1 MVEAPRLTNILSRL
15 QPGED
20 GEDESL
26 LVIEATGAFP
36 FRLAQ
41 LEPLVYQLQ
50 AEAGV
55 NMYTGPLKV
64 KDGIIREVIVEET
77 ASGKIHFNVL
87 LETETEV
94 FTTLQE
100 GPPARVVLHFSR
112 EPLKRFYQGKR
123 IVVDPGHGGKDG
135 GFRGPVDLWE
145 RDVVWTTSQEFGRV
159 LERLGAEV
167 VITRGPEENPTWQ
180 ERCGKVTEDTVLF
193 ISLHTYGMRDRKV
206 RGAAVLYNPQAEGG
220 ADLARLTLEEIV
232 AKTKIPGRGVGPC
245 PDLAVLG
252 DKQALLVETVTITNW
267 VDEGILR
274 NPYFHRKLALATI
287 HSFFQFATRGVS

>member
-1 MVEAPRLTNILSRL
+1 MVGAPRLTNIFSRL
-15 QPGED
+15 EPGRD

-26 LVIEATGAFP
+26 LVIEATGPFP

-41 LEPLVYQLQ
+41 PEPFLCQVQ
-50 AEAGV
+50 AEAAV
-55 NMYTGPLKV
+55 NMYTGPLAV
-64 KDGIIREVIVEET
+64 RDGIIREVLVEEP
-77 ASGKIHFNVL
+77 AAGKVNFKVM

-94 FTTLQE
+94 FTTLEE

-112 EPLKRFYQGKR
+112 EPLKKFYRGKR
-123 IVVDPGHGGKDG
+123 IVVDPGHGGGDG

-145 RDVVWTTSQEFGRV
+145 KDVVWTTSQEFSRA

-167 VITRGPEENPTWQ
+167 VITRGPEENPSWQ
-180 ERCGKVTEDTVLF
+180 ERCGKVTADTALF
-193 ISLHTYGMRDRKV
+193 ISLHTHGTEDRRV

-220 ADLARLTLEEIV
+220 AGLARLVLEEIM
-232 AKTKIPGRGVGPC
+232 AKTKIPGRGVRPC

-252 DKQALLVETVTITNW
+252 GKQGLLVETVTITNW

-287 HSFFQFATRGVS
+287 HSFFQFVKKGVS